1 MGWDDPITPLQL
13 REKWLTWIREIP
25 NLLQLQF
32 PRPYA
37 PACAD
42 YPSAIRELHI
52 FCDAS
57 ERAYGSVAY
66 LRTTDEQGHIH
77 VAFILARSRVAP
89 RKCLSVPRLELSA
102 ALTGAQLAKVIQ
114 TELSLNLHTVT
125 LWSDSTTVL
134 NWLTSESCRYK
145 VFVGTRIAEIQT
157 LTDTAEWRYI
167 DSAHNPA
174 DHITRGLTLT
184 QLASPHQWSSG
195 PDFLLQPSDQWPS
208 TPVTEVESEI
218 SELRKTAFIAT
229 VTVSNQSLL
238 DPNQFHTWLELVEA
252 TVRSLHGAATAD
264 SDSSLQAD
272 VYVEAEK
279 LILAQAQQDSFP
291 LEVQALKTGQPIP
304 ATSRLVSLAPEYDK
318 DTGLIRVGGRLRRAS
333 DLDLDAIHPILLD
346 PGHSTTKLLIK
357 ETDRRLLHP
366 GSERVLAELRRQY
379 WILRGRKAIRKHQ
392 RKCQDCQFW

>member
-1 MGWDDPITPLQL
+1 M
-13 REKWLTWIREIP
+13 
-25 NLLQLQF
+25 
-32 PRPYA
+32 
-37 PACAD
+37 
-42 YPSAIRELHI
+42 
-52 FCDAS
+52 
-57 ERAYGSVAY
+57 AY

-174 DHITRGLTLT
+174 DHLTRGLTLT

-304 ATSRLVSLAPEYDK
+304 ATSRLASLAPEYDK

-333 DLDLDAIHPILLD
+333 DLDLDAIHPILMD

-379 WILRGRKAIRKHQ
+379 WILRGREAIRKHQ
-392 RKCQDCQFW
+392 RNCQDCQFWRAKPEVPPNGRSSILQAATSPTSISILLG

>member
-1 MGWDDPITPLQL
+1 M
-13 REKWLTWIREIP
+13 
-25 NLLQLQF
+25 
-32 PRPYA
+32 
-37 PACAD
+37 
-42 YPSAIRELHI
+42 
-52 FCDAS
+52 
-57 ERAYGSVAY
+57 
-66 LRTTDEQGHIH
+66 
-77 VAFILARSRVAP
+77 
-89 RKCLSVPRLELSA
+89 PRLELSA

-134 NWLTSESCRYK
+134 NCLTSESCCYK

-218 SELRKTAFIAT
+218 SELRKTAFIGT
-229 VTVSNQSLL
+229 VTIPNHSLL
-238 DPNQFHTWLELVEA
+238 DPNQFHTWLVEA
-252 TVRSLHGAATAD
+252 TVRSLHGAAAAD

-272 VYVEAEK
+272 DYVGAEK

-291 LEVQALKTGQPIP
+291 LEVQALKTGQPTP
-304 ATSRLVSLAPEYDK
+304 ANSRLASLAPEYDK

-357 ETDRRLLHP
+357 ETDSRLLHP

-379 WILRGRKAIRKHQ
+379 WDTSGQGSRP
-392 RKCQDCQFW
+392 